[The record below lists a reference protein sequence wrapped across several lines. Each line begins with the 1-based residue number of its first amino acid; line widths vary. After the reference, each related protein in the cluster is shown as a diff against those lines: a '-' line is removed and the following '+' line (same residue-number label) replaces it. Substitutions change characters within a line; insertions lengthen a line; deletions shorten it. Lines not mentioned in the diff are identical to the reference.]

1 MFRKI
6 WTRKGVSYRDASQRL
21 RPSLDPLAF
30 LNADGGGFTTTDAL
44 DQLHS
49 AIHSSLEDVQ
59 KAFQLVFEQLNPEAN
74 VSDRIILDANK
85 QIRTEQ
91 TRARNLVTLRQE
103 ELNRQVRVKLEN
115 LFIQGIV
122 QSPHQEPSVRSWE
135 NLSSRI
141 VHRNEPEVSE
151 YSYEDLGTEKRG
163 KRIAV
168 WDHETDEWL
177 ETLCQ
182 NNIHEIITKM
192 EEMIK
197 DYKDT
202 WVEVTGELRKRAN
215 LGGLLFQQVND
226 PDVWNFESEDPT
238 VTNLLEGDKALD
250 IANRILDRFQLV
262 NQDILEVADTVRM
275 SLDPVPV
282 FGTNRVTLNE
292 LEELL
297 ALAIAEKLR
306 DTIAVEAGFLSLISN
321 GMRFGEELGE
331 LLDDMRRGAAAM
343 EEKLWRIGEVGVG
356 HVDSAAGVGI
366 TSPSVHD
373 FVLRGLG
380 GGRKFAAVEG
390 HPGNNHRFDVQ
401 MSIVGAPA
409 SDLTIFREMVYA
421 WYSWHFEEERGAAET
436 EQEWMNIV
444 MADCWKLY
452 PDIGKDTGVRNAIVE
467 LIDDDI
473 RILTRGREQLPT
485 RAANGLPSELDLLQ
499 GLWTELG
506 IVVHLPRV
514 KHRRVVMVPLS
525 KNPRV
530 KNLPSQESAELKN
543 TAFVNL

>member
-1 MFRKI
+1 M
-6 WTRKGVSYRDASQRL
+6 DAM
-21 RPSLDPLAF
+21 
-30 LNADGGGFTTTDAL
+30 

-85 QIRTEQ
+85 QIRTQQ

-226 PDVWNFESEDPT
+226 PDVWVFESEDPT
-238 VTNLLEGDKALD
+238 VTNLLEGERPWTL
-250 IANRILDRFQLV
+250 Q
-262 NQDILEVADTVRM
+262 TV
-275 SLDPVPV
+275 SW
-282 FGTNRVTLNE
+282 T
-292 LEELL
+292 
-297 ALAIAEKLR
+297 A
-306 DTIAVEAGFLSLISN
+306 SN
-321 GMRFGEELGE
+321 
-331 LLDDMRRGAAAM
+331 
-343 EEKLWRIGEVGVG
+343 W
-356 HVDSAAGVGI
+356 S
-366 TSPSVHD
+366 
-373 FVLRGLG
+373 
-380 GGRKFAAVEG
+380 
-390 HPGNNHRFDVQ
+390 
-401 MSIVGAPA
+401 
-409 SDLTIFREMVYA
+409 
-421 WYSWHFEEERGAAET
+421 
-436 EQEWMNIV
+436 
-444 MADCWKLY
+444 
-452 PDIGKDTGVRNAIVE
+452 
-467 LIDDDI
+467 
-473 RILTRGREQLPT
+473 TRT
-485 RAANGLPSELDLLQ
+485 
-499 GLWTELG
+499 
-506 IVVHLPRV
+506 
-514 KHRRVVMVPLS
+514 
-525 KNPRV
+525 
-530 KNLPSQESAELKN
+530 
-543 TAFVNL
+543 F

>member
-85 QIRTEQ
+85 QIRTQQ

>member
-1 MFRKI
+1 MFRKFL
-6 WTRKGVSYRDASQRL
+6 TRRSISYRDASQRL
-21 RPSLDPLAF
+21 RPSLDALAF
-30 LNADGGGFTTTDAL
+30 LNADGAGFTQQDAI

-49 AIHSSLEDVQ
+49 AVHSSLEDVQ

-74 VSDRIILDANK
+74 VSDRIILDANR

-91 TRARNLVTLRQE
+91 SRARNLVALRQE
-103 ELNRQVRVKLEN
+103 ELNRQVRIKLEN
-115 LFIQGIV
+115 LFIQGLI
-122 QSPHQEPSVRSWE
+122 QSPHQEPAVRAWE
-135 NLSSRI
+135 NLSSRVI
-141 VHRNEPEVSE
+141 HRNEPSVSE
-151 YSYEDLGTEKRG
+151 YSYEDLGNPEKRG
-163 KRIAV
+163 KRIIT
-168 WDHETDEWL
+168 WDIETNEWL

-182 NNIHEIITKM
+182 NNIHELMSRM

-202 WVEVTGELRKRAN
+202 WVEVTGELRKRAS
-215 LGGLLFQQVND
+215 LGGLLFQEVND

-250 IANRILDRFQLV
+250 IANRILDRFQMV
-262 NQDILEVADTVRM
+262 NQDIVEVADTVRA

-282 FGTNRVTLNE
+282 FGINRVALNE

-306 DTIAVEAGFLSLISN
+306 DTIAVESGFLSLISN

-366 TSPSVHD
+366 TSPNVHD

-380 GGRKFAAVEG
+380 GGRKFAAIEG

-436 EQEWMNIV
+436 EKDWMNIV
-444 MADCWKLY
+444 MSDCWKLY

-485 RAANGLPSELDLLQ
+485 RPANSMPADLDLLK
-499 GLWTELG
+499 GLWNELG
-506 IVVHLPRV
+506 IVQ
-514 KHRRVVMVPLS
+514 VPSPKSNGS
-525 KNPRV
+525 KGKEQAN
-530 KNLPSQESAELKN
+530 QELAE
-543 TAFVNL
+543 APGD

>member
-30 LNADGGGFTTTDAL
+30 LNADGGGITTQDAL

-85 QIRTEQ
+85 QIRTQQ

-122 QSPHQEPSVRSWE
+122 QSPHQEPAVRIWE

-151 YSYEDLGTEKRG
+151 YSYEDLGNAEKRG
-163 KRIAV
+163 RRIAV

-182 NNIHEIITKM
+182 NNIHEIITRM

-197 DYKDT
+197 DYKET

-238 VTNLLEGDKALD
+238 VTNLLEGSKALD
-250 IANRILDRFQLV
+250 IANRILERFQLV

-282 FGTNRVTLNE
+282 FGTNRVALNE

-485 RAANGLPSELDLLQ
+485 RTANGLPSELDLLQ
-499 GLWTELG
+499 GLWSELG
-506 IVVHLPRV
+506 ISDPPP
-514 KHRRVVMVPLS
+514 KGKAS
-525 KNPRV
+525 KSSNGPV
-530 KNLPSQESAELKN
+530 IKEPESQEPTESRER
-543 TAFVNL
+543 

>member
-85 QIRTEQ
+85 QIRTQQ

-151 YSYEDLGTEKRG
+151 YSYEDLGNAEKRG
-163 KRIAV
+163 KRIGV

-226 PDVWNFESEDPT
+226 PDVWNF
-238 VTNLLEGDKALD
+238 
-250 IANRILDRFQLV
+250 
-262 NQDILEVADTVRM
+262 
-275 SLDPVPV
+275 
-282 FGTNRVTLNE
+282 
-292 LEELL
+292 
-297 ALAIAEKLR
+297 
-306 DTIAVEAGFLSLISN
+306 
-321 GMRFGEELGE
+321 
-331 LLDDMRRGAAAM
+331 
-343 EEKLWRIGEVGVG
+343 
-356 HVDSAAGVGI
+356 
-366 TSPSVHD
+366 
-373 FVLRGLG
+373 
-380 GGRKFAAVEG
+380 
-390 HPGNNHRFDVQ
+390 
-401 MSIVGAPA
+401 
-409 SDLTIFREMVYA
+409 
-421 WYSWHFEEERGAAET
+421 
-436 EQEWMNIV
+436 
-444 MADCWKLY
+444 
-452 PDIGKDTGVRNAIVE
+452 
-467 LIDDDI
+467 
-473 RILTRGREQLPT
+473 
-485 RAANGLPSELDLLQ
+485 
-499 GLWTELG
+499 
-506 IVVHLPRV
+506 
-514 KHRRVVMVPLS
+514 
-525 KNPRV
+525 
-530 KNLPSQESAELKN
+530 
-543 TAFVNL
+543 